1 MLYILMAHPFYI
13 LLIKEYDF
21 KLVDNCKVS
30 VLNIYGIYYNY
41 TRLIY
46 T

>member
-1 MLYILMAHPFYI
+1 MAHPFYI
-13 LLIKEYDF
+13 LLIKEYGF
-21 KLVDNCKVS
+21 KLVDYYKVLALS
-30 VLNIYGIYYNY
+30 IYRIYYEY

>member
-1 MLYILMAHPFYI
+1 MAYPFCI

-21 KLVDNCKVS
+21 KLVDSCKTLAPS
-30 VLNIYGIYYNY
+30 IHRMYYKY
-41 TRLIY
+41 TKLTY